1 MGKFFFSR
9 CRKVSFIEMVIKI
22 LFFFDPGIICL
33 VYIIVYDK
41 FILSGNYE
49 INNNFGS
56 VNLSNNLFHR
66 EIFYYI
72 FLSFFLPFFF
82 FFEGGNRIEYISIKK
97 YIYSRNRREKIR
109 GIKFFS
115 DEVFKF
121 SNFRHH
127 RVGIYLVS
135 SPAIRP
141 DRCRNRV
148 RGMHTHKRGAKPTAR

>member
-22 LFFFDPGIICL
+22 FFFFDPGIICL
-33 VYIIVYDK
+33 VYIIIYDK